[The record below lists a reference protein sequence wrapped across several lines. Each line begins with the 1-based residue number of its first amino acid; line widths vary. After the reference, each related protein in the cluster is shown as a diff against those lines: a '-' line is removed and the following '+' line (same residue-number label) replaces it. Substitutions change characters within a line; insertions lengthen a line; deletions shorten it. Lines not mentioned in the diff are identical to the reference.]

1 MPDSCTGSH
10 FRGLRRYMGHGGSVS
25 LENRNRIKQVTD
37 GVKEVYSSYPEKHA
51 AISMTNIIR

>member
-1 MPDSCTGSH
+1 
-10 FRGLRRYMGHGGSVS
+10 MGHGGSVS